1 MERLSQGIAVAAHIT
16 PAAAR
21 AASSYVTPAI
31 DASQYHT
38 LLALLEVGTL
48 SGAATVSARFQTC
61 SGSASSL
68 AGWADVNSASCITSA
83 FASGSNDKIGQ
94 LELQVHQYGSTL
106 ERYIRVL
113 VSASTSSWLGACQV
127 LGTPRYSPA
136 TDVDTSD
143 VVQTVVY

>member
-1 MERLSQGIAVAAHIT
+1 MERLSQGIAVATHIT

-21 AASSYVTPAI
+21 AAGSYVTPAV
-31 DASQYHT
+31 DGSQYHQ

-48 SGAATVSARFQTC
+48 SGAATVSAKFQTC

-68 AGWADVNSASCITSA
+68 AGWADVNSACITSA
-83 FASGSNDKIGQ
+83 FASTSNDKIGE

-106 ERYIRVL
+106 ERYLRVL
-113 VSASTSSWLGACQV
+113 VSATTSSWLGACQV
-127 LGTPRYSPA
+127 LGVPRYKPA
-136 TDVDTSD
+136 TDVDSSD